1 MDVSGQNWHSVR
13 VNTYNAKVLL
23 VEAPELPQRLDE
35 SMRIAGLGVR
45 ELAARSGVDK
55 GTISSWRR
63 GAQSRVRVEKVMAV
77 ARELGTSAEE
87 LLGLPPT
94 EGASSASP
102 SQGAEEA
109 ELLRG
114 ILPQLRDLVEVA
126 ESLEAKA

>member
-1 MDVSGQNWHSVR
+1 
-13 VNTYNAKVLL
+13 
-23 VEAPELPQRLDE
+23 
-35 SMRIAGLGVR
+35 MRAAGLGVR

-63 GAQSRVRVEKVMAV
+63 GTQSRVRVEKVMAV
-77 ARELGTSAEE
+77 ARELGTTAEE

-94 EGASSASP
+94 KGASPAP
-102 SQGAEEA
+102 VSQAAEEA